1 MLLEKSVTRRMT
13 DGSDIR
19 RFFTG
24 SRCHSLFSFSVH
36 ALSSCDAHFERI
48 PDRCPLLLLQQTT
61 ALLLCILFSLN
72 EINSRIS
79 PFHLRPFSRC
89 GPKVHLRDA
98 IDDVEEVS
106 LETCTTDESSI
117 NIGLSQQ
124 ILGVGTLHGSS
135 ILDPDSRGNLRGDI
149 FGNPGTNIFVSFL
162 RHLWSSSK
170 PGSNGPN

>member
-1 MLLEKSVTRRMT
+1 MRVGTNKNLPY
-13 DGSDIR
+13 
-19 RFFTG
+19 G
-24 SRCHSLFSFSVH
+24 SRTGGPPP
-36 ALSSCDAHFERI
+36 AHGTILEHVINSRI
-48 PDRCPLLLLQQTT
+48 TRLIGSIINKCGT
-61 ALLLCILFSLN
+61 